1 MAGLAGVSVCLVLC
15 FTTDTGPD
23 TNLPH
28 TDSRH
33 LKAIF
38 AKTPFDAKRSGIHL
52 SNPPLL
58 VTWYL
63 GRFIDQLEPPPSS
76 LSYPTP
82 TNELGPTIN
91 READVNRGQRY
102 MVIKYEKEHVEHGVM
117 RFT

>member
-1 MAGLAGVSVCLVLC
+1 MAGLAGVSVCLVLS

-33 LKAIF
+33 LSHICKDTI
-38 AKTPFDAKRSGIHL
+38 DAKRSGIHL

-82 TNELGPTIN
+82 TNELGPSIN
-91 READVNRGQRY
+91 CVADVNRGQRY